1 MVSSSKDERCAPI
14 AKPQPQTA
22 CGHGPANWYRT
33 TKYVAVEPFVPCV
46 ILRRPTSFMRIPM
59 SGTAFSFTENIASQI
74 ISSGHDSGFIL
85 QLLNS
90 CNSSEM
96 Q

>member
-1 MVSSSKDERCAPI
+1 
-14 AKPQPQTA
+14 
-22 CGHGPANWYRT
+22 
-33 TKYVAVEPFVPCV
+33 
-46 ILRRPTSFMRIPM
+46 M